1 MEITYSYKLVGVK
14 KVPTLNGLDDV
25 IISLDFIVS
34 ILADGVVK
42 FNWALAD
49 VPVEVPTAETFKVYD
64 DLTEEEILGWVQN
77 SAIVHGAKDALRRS
91 INELFTQKEY
101 VAWNDGPSLLEMSED
116 QYTML

>member
-25 IISLDFIVS
+25 VISLDFIIS

-49 VPVEVPTAETFKVYD
+49 VPVDVPTADTFKVYD
-64 DLTEEEILGWVQN
+64 GLTEEEILSWVKD
-77 SAIVHGAKDALRRS
+77 SIIVTNAKDGLRRS
-91 INELFTQKEY
+91 INELMSQRQY
-101 VAWNDGPSLLEMSED
+101 VAWNDLPSLLEMSE
-116 QYTML
+116 QQQTML